1 MFITKKHISRRT
13 VLRGIGTAVALPFLE
28 AMAPAATPLRQT
40 AATPK
45 SRFCGI
51 EVVHGC
57 AGSTEWG
64 TNEGLLIPEKEGRD
78 AEFGMI
84 VKPLEYF
91 RDYITNISMT
101 DCGQADPWT
110 PEEVGADHF
119 RSAAVFLTAAHPKQ
133 TVGSDVYCGT
143 SLDQMYA
150 QKYGQDTPVPSIQLT
165 TENADAFGNCGWMYS
180 CWYMNTISWSSP
192 TTPLPMT
199 LNPRLAFE
207 QLFGSGGSAEDRSIR
222 RRLKRSILDGIAEK
236 VASLR
241 GELDGP
247 DRNRFDS
254 YLDNVREI
262 ERRIE
267 AIEKFN
273 AANPDR
279 ELPSA
284 PVGVPDSWDDHTR
297 LQMDLIA
304 LGFASE
310 TTRVATLKLGRDTSN
325 RVFPESGST
334 TPFHTAS
341 HHQDVPSKILDLAK
355 INRYHISLLAY
366 FLNRLKNTE
375 DGDGNLLDNS
385 LVFYGSGMGNSNVHG
400 HKRVP
405 AILAGHAG
413 GTIGGNLH
421 VRCKEDTPQANILLS
436 MAQKIGLNLDVLG
449 DSTDTIAI

>member
-1 MFITKKHISRRT
+1 MK
-13 VLRGIGTAVALPFLE
+13 
-28 AMAPAATPLRQT
+28 
-40 AATPK
+40 
-45 SRFCGI
+45 
-51 EVVHGC
+51 
-57 AGSTEWG
+57 
-64 TNEGLLIPEKEGRD
+64 
-78 AEFGMI
+78 
-84 VKPLEYF
+84 
-91 RDYITNISMT
+91 
-101 DCGQADPWT
+101 
-110 PEEVGADHF
+110 
-119 RSAAVFLTAAHPKQ
+119 
-133 TVGSDVYCGT
+133 
-143 SLDQMYA
+143 
-150 QKYGQDTPVPSIQLT
+150 
-165 TENADAFGNCGWMYS
+165 
-180 CWYMNTISWSSP
+180 TISWSSP

-207 QLFGSGGSAEDRSIR
+207 QLFGSGGSAEDRSTR

-413 GTIGGNLH
+413 GTIGGNMH
-421 VRCKEDTPQANILLS
+421 VRCQEDTPQANILLS
-436 MAQKIGLNLDVLG
+436 IAQKIGLNLDVLG

>member
-1 MFITKKHISRRT
+1 
-13 VLRGIGTAVALPFLE
+13 
-28 AMAPAATPLRQT
+28 
-40 AATPK
+40 
-45 SRFCGI
+45 
-51 EVVHGC
+51 
-57 AGSTEWG
+57 
-64 TNEGLLIPEKEGRD
+64 
-78 AEFGMI
+78 MI

-143 SLDQMYA
+143 SIDQMYA

-207 QLFGSGGSAEDRSIR
+207 QLFGSGGSAEDRSTR

-279 ELPSA
+279 ELPS
-284 PVGVPDSWDDHTR
+284 P
-297 LQMDLIA
+297 
-304 LGFASE
+304 
-310 TTRVATLKLGRDTSN
+310 
-325 RVFPESGST
+325 SGSKRCRIDGAQLRSQ
-334 TPFHTAS
+334 PAAPGLHAG
-341 HHQDVPSKILDLAK
+341 QRRAREAV
-355 INRYHISLLAY
+355 SLRPEAQVEGA
-366 FLNRLKNTE
+366 RS
-375 DGDGNLLDNS
+375 S
-385 LVFYGSGMGNSNVHG
+385 LVSRARYTSPIPPFPNGARIS
-400 HKRVP
+400 KTPTRVP
-405 AILAGHAG
+405 ASSG
-413 GTIGGNLH
+413 
-421 VRCKEDTPQANILLS
+421 
-436 MAQKIGLNLDVLG
+436 MA
-449 DSTDTIAI
+449 